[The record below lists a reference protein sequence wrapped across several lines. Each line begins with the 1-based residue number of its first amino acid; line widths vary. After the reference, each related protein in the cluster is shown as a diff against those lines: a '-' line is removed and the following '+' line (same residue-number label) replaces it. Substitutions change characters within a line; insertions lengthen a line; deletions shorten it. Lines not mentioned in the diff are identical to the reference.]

1 MTDSDSPIP
10 SNRARRRAQARRSAV
25 AVGSAAALATSVGAL
40 ALAGGTAGA
49 TGSTVTDCGDSGAN
63 TLRQAILD
71 ANADPAP
78 DTITITATCT
88 GASAVP
94 VGSVME
100 VTEDL
105 TIVGPGAANFV
116 LDGGGTS
123 GIMRIP
129 NSYGTTPDLTIT
141 GITFTDAGGIY
152 PALSVRN
159 FDTVV
164 IDGVVFS
171 DNDHSGDGGAM
182 SCTAAGVSLT
192 ITNSSFVDNTAS
204 GYGDGGALSLV
215 CEAETTITSTL
226 FVGNSTTGNGGAIRM
241 YEQEGEVR
249 IANSTFSG
257 NTATANGGAIY
268 GESLYTDIELLFN
281 TVTGNTATTGGGVY
295 LYYVQYDATL
305 RGNVISGNSG
315 DQVVLYTIGGTFTS
329 ADNDF
334 FGTVSGFTPNAS
346 DLNVDPQLL
355 PLADNGGPTRTHA
368 LAATSPVLDLGP
380 IAWDPFPG
388 DAYDQRG
395 APYARVVAGR
405 SDMGAY
411 ELEPATPP
419 PDPTPEPR
427 FTG

>member
-1 MTDSDSPIP
+1 M
-10 SNRARRRAQARRSAV
+10 
-25 AVGSAAALATSVGAL
+25 

-49 TGSTVTDCGDSGAN
+49 TGSTVTTCDDSGPGS
-63 TLRQAILD
+63 LRQAILD
-71 ANADPAP
+71 ANADPAA

-94 VGSVME
+94 VGSIME

-105 TIVGPGAANFV
+105 TILGPGAANFV

-123 GIMRIP
+123 GIMRMP
-129 NSYGTTPDLTIT
+129 NGYGATPDLTIT
-141 GITFTDAGGIY
+141 GITFTDAGGVY
-152 PALSVRN
+152 PALSVRD

-164 IDGVVFS
+164 IDGVVFA
-171 DNDHSGDGGAM
+171 DNDHTGDGGAM
-182 SCTAAGVSLT
+182 SCSANGVSLT
-192 ITNSSFVDNTAS
+192 ISNSSFVDNTAS
-204 GYGDGGALSLV
+204 NDGGALSLV

-226 FVGNSTTGNGGAIRM
+226 FAGNSTPRDGGAIRM
-241 YEQEGEVR
+241 YEQEGEVL

-257 NTATANGGAIY
+257 NTATGTGGAIY
-268 GESLYTDIELLFN
+268 GESLYTTVELLFN

-295 LYYVQYDATL
+295 LYYVEFDATL

-315 DQVVLYTIGGTFTS
+315 DQVVLDDIGGTFTS

-334 FGTVSGFTPNAS
+334 FGTVSGFTPDPS

-380 IAWDPFPG
+380 TTWTTFPG

-395 APYARVVAGR
+395 APYARVVNGR

-411 ELEPATPP
+411 ELQPATPP
-419 PDPTPEPR
+419 PGPTPDPTPEPR